1 MTKICVPV
9 FVKGGVDV
17 EEAIARAEEALEGVE
32 GMVELRC
39 DTASVKGML
48 GAIDVARVPVIVTV
62 RPTWEGGFSQKSDAE
77 RIGLWEAAMEA
88 GAEYVDVEL
97 EAWEKSGAIREAIGD
112 AAEKNGT
119 RLIVS
124 NHCFGGRPKDLAER
138 VGRLRAV
145 REARVLKMAWKAES
159 LVDAI
164 DALRMVAEN
173 RNVDGRPLVALAMG
187 EEGLISRVLA
197 KKFGAPFTFGVAE
210 RGKESAPGQPTVAEL
225 RERFRWEAQGERTGV
240 CGVVG
245 WPVGHSLSPDIHNAG
260 FAAVGAD
267 AVYVPLAV
275 RPGAEAFTGAV
286 EALRGCG
293 GMNLRG
299 LSVTIPHKESA
310 MAYAEKHGAEV
321 DALSRHIGVVNT
333 LVWRG
338 ERGGGLKALNSD
350 LGGALDA
357 LVGAWGGTR
366 ESLRG
371 KRVAVLGAGGA
382 GRAIVAGLAAA
393 GATVVVYNRTLEKGQ
408 ALAEAF
414 GGTEGKVVAAAW
426 EKLGQSCCEA
436 YINCTPVGMH
446 PHVNETPM
454 EPITSGPCAWGAG
467 TVVFDTV
474 YNPAMTKFLKLSRQA
489 GATIVPGTEMFVR
502 QAAVQFEEFTGK
514 AAPVEAFR
522 RVMGA
527 VMKGR

>member
-17 EEAIARAEEALEGVE
+17 EEAIAQAEEALEGVE

-39 DTASVKGML
+39 DTGSVKGML
-48 GAIDVARVPVIVTV
+48 AAIDLVRVPVIVTV

-97 EAWEKSGAIREAIGD
+97 EAWEKSAAIREAIGD

-145 REARVLKMAWKAES
+145 REARVLKIAWKAES
-159 LVDAI
+159 VVDAI
-164 DALRMVAEN
+164 EALRLVGEN
-173 RNVDGRPLVALAMG
+173 GRVDGRPLVGLAMG

-197 KKFGAPFTFGVAE
+197 KKFGAPFTFAVAE

-225 RERFRWEAQGERTGV
+225 RERYRWEAQGEKTAV

-267 AVYVPLAV
+267 AVYVPLVV
-275 RPGAEAFTGAV
+275 RPGVEAFGTAV
-286 EALRGCG
+286 EALRNCP

-310 MAYAEKHGAEV
+310 MAYAERHEAAV
-321 DALSRHIGVVNT
+321 DELSRHIGVVNT

-338 ERGGGLKALNSD
+338 EKVKALNSD

-357 LVGAWGGTR
+357 LVGAWGGSR

-382 GRAIVAGLAAA
+382 ARAIVAGLAAQ
-393 GATVVVYNRTLEKGQ
+393 GATVVVYNRTPAKGE

-414 GGTEGKVVAAAW
+414 GGAEGKVVAAPW

-436 YINCTPVGMH
+436 FINCTPVGMH
-446 PHVNETPM
+446 PRVNETPM
-454 EPITSGPCAWGAG
+454 EPITSGPCAWGSK

-474 YNPAMTKFLKLSRQA
+474 YNPAVTKFLKLARQA
-489 GATIVPGTEMFVR
+489 GATVVPGMEMFVR
-502 QAAVQFEEFTGK
+502 QGAVQFAEFTGK
-514 AAPVEAFR
+514 EAPVALFR
-522 RVMGA
+522 EVA
-527 VMKGR
+527 AAAMKR